1 MESIGGY
8 HNDGTLDTTITCV
21 VMELIIDQS
30 IILMVITLV
39 ISYLSILCDWL
50 WEVVNILHFVEF
62 ATNIQCDFISIN
74 YYMNKMYRK
83 YAICL
88 GNSSTDRQPWDSGYY

>member
-21 VMELIIDQS
+21 LMELIIDQS

-50 WEVVNILHFVEF
+50 
-62 ATNIQCDFISIN
+62 
-74 YYMNKMYRK
+74 
-83 YAICL
+83 
-88 GNSSTDRQPWDSGYY
+88 